1 MLANRGACTAAFFSA
16 WPAFSGDIAITMRS
30 TSSYRP
36 GCSTAQLRYSST
48 VMRRLGTAA
57 IVNMIRNRAADAQSP
72 AAGTHEADTSRAGRR
87 SEPAFSH
94 MGQSRDRAIRPPFAL
109 NAKSGFFRATDDID
123 RG

>member
-57 IVNMIRNRAADAQSP
+57 IANMIRNRAADAQSP
-72 AAGTHEADTSRAGRR
+72 AAVTHAADTSRG
-87 SEPAFSH
+87 
-94 MGQSRDRAIRPPFAL
+94 RPPAEAGGDMFKDRL
-109 NAKSGFFRATDDID
+109 DDVGVVVDTELIGD
-123 RG
+123 GQEQ